1 MKRVHRHGIA
11 AVVAGIVMT
20 AASVAADAPAAHA
33 SAPWAGAGSQQD
45 VIRGSFTQRKYLPE
59 LEQPLVSSGRYV
71 IAAGHGLIWRIEQPV
86 ETQLVIT
93 RQHLIQRSNGHETAR
108 LSVERQPALG
118 MVAAILLAIFQA
130 DMDRLRQYFEIERQ
144 GRGDGGWTMLLR
156 PGMETVG
163 KVIERVRVSGAAH
176 IQRIEIHQP
185 NGDRSVIELDPA
197 IEAPATLSAEEQA
210 QFLR

>member
-11 AVVAGIVMT
+11 AVVAGLVM
-20 AASVAADAPAAHA
+20 AAAATPAAHEPT
-33 SAPWAGAGSQQD
+33 PWAGAESQQD

-93 RQHLIQRSNGHETAR
+93 RQHLIQRSNGHAIAR
-108 LSVERQPALG
+108 LSVEQQPALS

-130 DMDRLRQYFEIERQ
+130 DMDRLKQYFEIQRQ

-156 PGMETVG
+156 PGTETVG
-163 KVIERVRVSGAAH
+163 KFIERVRVSGAAH

-185 NGDRSVIELDPA
+185 NGDRSVIELNPA
-197 IEAPATLSAEEQA
+197 SEASAALSAEERA